1 MRRSLSL
8 WFLSLATG
16 FASVALPARAAAAPP
31 APAGGQA
38 TQSSTQSSLPAPD
51 APATPA
57 SAPLPPEL
65 REALERLNRQEAEL
79 QQLRQDMAAE
89 RAARADQAAAD
100 AAERQKLRA
109 ALDAQ
114 AQKAAERATGLLAGI
129 AAVRS
134 ARLQLT
140 LSGFVQADYS
150 VRQSSEDQ
158 VDPATREPLNED
170 RFGIRR
176 ARLTVGADYGIV
188 GGNVTI
194 DGNTLRGA
202 AIRVLGVEATLR
214 WPVPRPGVQPIIA
227 ATFGSFKNPFGY
239 EIYLQSDTQRLFVE
253 RSAVARALFPGEYD
267 LGFRLQGAWRFLRY
281 AFAIVNGE
289 PIGER
294 GFPVRDPN
302 KAKDYL
308 GRLGIDTDVLPWLH
322 VAAGV
327 SALRGT
333 GFDRGSPSTKDTLVW
348 RDLNENGTVDPGE
361 VQVIPGAAAI
371 PAANFSRFGFG
382 GDFQLGFRVPRLGQ
396 LVFYGELA
404 YAANLDRGV
413 QPANPV
419 TAARPLREL
428 GWYLAATQELSRW
441 AQVGIR
447 YDRYNPD
454 LDSSDRQAGV
464 LVPNN
469 ASVSTLSLVGAA
481 RYRDVARFIVEY
493 DVNRNHLGRDA
504 SGRPTNLRDNA
515 LTLRAE
521 VVF

>member
-1 MRRSLSL
+1 MS
-8 WFLSLATG
+8 APAPG
-16 FASVALPARAAAAPP
+16 ASA
-31 APAGGQA
+31 APAG
-38 TQSSTQSSLPAPD
+38 
-51 APATPA
+51 A
-57 SAPLPPEL
+57 SLPPEL

-79 QQLRQDMAAE
+79 KALRQEMAAE
-89 RAARADQAAAD
+89 RAARAEKDAAD

-114 AQKAAERATGLLAGI
+114 EKKSAERATGLLAGV

-150 VRQSSEDQ
+150 LRQSSEDQ

-194 DGNTLRGA
+194 DGNTLRGT
-202 AIRVLGVEATLR
+202 AIRVLGAEATLR
-214 WPVPRPGVQPIIA
+214 WPAPKAGAPPGTPPLIA

-239 EIYLQSDTQRLFVE
+239 EVSLQSDTQRLFVE

-267 LGFRLQGAWRFLRY
+267 LGFRLQGGWRFLRY
-281 AFAIVNGE
+281 AFAIMNGE

-294 GFPVRDPN
+294 SFPVRDPN

-308 GRLGIDTDVLPWLH
+308 GRLGIDTELLPWLRI
-322 VAAGV
+322 AAGV

-333 GFDRGSPSTKDTLVW
+333 GFDRGSPATKDTLVW
-348 RDLNENGTVDPGE
+348 RDLNENGSVDPGE
-361 VQVIPGAAAI
+361 VQVIAGTSAV
-371 PAANFSRFGFG
+371 PASNFSRFGFG
-382 GDFQLGFRVPRLGQ
+382 GDFQLGIRVPRLGR
-396 LVFYGELA
+396 LVLYGELA
-404 YAANLDRGV
+404 YAANLDRGI

-419 TAARPLREL
+419 TAARTLREL
-428 GWYLAATQELSRW
+428 GWYLAATQELGRW
-441 AQVGIR
+441 AQIGIR

-454 LDSSDRQAGV
+454 LDANDRQAGV
-464 LVPNN
+464 LVPND

-481 RYRDVARFIVEY
+481 RFRDVARFIVEY